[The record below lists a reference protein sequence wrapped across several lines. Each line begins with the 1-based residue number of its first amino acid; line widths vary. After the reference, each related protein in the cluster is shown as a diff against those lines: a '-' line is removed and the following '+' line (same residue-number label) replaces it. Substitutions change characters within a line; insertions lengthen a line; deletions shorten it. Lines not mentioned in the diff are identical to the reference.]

1 MTEKQLAAL
10 IVALRALV
18 PGSPPTATI
27 LDALRAVEDEEA
39 ARKAS
44 DNMAEVA

>member
-18 PGSPPTATI
+18 PGSQPPATI
-27 LDALRAVEDEEA
+27 LEALRALEDEEA

-44 DNMAEVA
+44 DNMAGV